1 MLHARLPDDLPRAAI
16 YSTVFRLSV
25 TLCEQ
30 VLEFMHLTDEVLLG
44 IDTLC
49 TCMGTGIERHCKFP
63 DSSAIE
69 FTALEHLTYA

>member
-25 TLCEQ
+25 TLCGQ
-30 VLEFMHLTDEVLLG
+30 VLEFMHVPDEVLLG
-44 IDTLC
+44 TNTLC
-49 TCMGTGIERHCKFP
+49 TCMGKGTERHCKFP

-69 FTALEHLTYA
+69 FRALEHPTYA